1 MTQKEPTRKAG
12 KKRKAAESGSRKKAT
27 RHSHMN
33 RAAHVGP
40 VSGKEPMYVVRRSP
54 IHGRGVYATRRIP
67 KGTRIA
73 EYLGERISHEEADA
87 RYAAKADDGHTFLF
101 VVNKKICIDATEE
114 GNDARFINHSCDP
127 NCESNIEEKRVF
139 IDAIRSIEPGEE
151 LGYDY
156 ALTWEGTDDPEDLE
170 LYSCRCGA
178 AECRGT
184 MLSPEP
190 VDVEEKKQKKKDK
203 KKDKK
208 KQKKD
213 KKKDRKKDKKKRK

>member
-101 VVNKKICIDATEE
+101 VVTKKICIDATEE

-127 NCESNIEEKRVF
+127 NLSAPAEANPR
-139 IDAIRSIEPGEE
+139 R
-151 LGYDY
+151 
-156 ALTWEGTDDPEDLE
+156 ALACVPTSGDRFAVSADNSPDFASAKVPVRPETE
-170 LYSCRCGA
+170 
-178 AECRGT
+178 
-184 MLSPEP
+184 
-190 VDVEEKKQKKKDK
+190 
-203 KKDKK
+203 
-208 KQKKD
+208 
-213 KKKDRKKDKKKRK
+213 